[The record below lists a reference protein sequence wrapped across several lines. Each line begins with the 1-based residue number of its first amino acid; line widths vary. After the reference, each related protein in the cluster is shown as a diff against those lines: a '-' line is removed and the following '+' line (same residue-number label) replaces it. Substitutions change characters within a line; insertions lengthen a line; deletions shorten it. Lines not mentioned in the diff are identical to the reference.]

1 MKTTEACCLLFLCL
15 TINAVSSKI
24 ITKVEINSTIMYRY
38 AQTIVKSTMK
48 NTFDTA
54 QEVTFNMTLSEEAF
68 ISNFTVTSDG
78 EEFVAKV
85 LDREEAIQTYNDA
98 KDLDKNAGLV
108 NKDHKRSFTISVNVR
123 PQEKIIFHLTYD
135 ERLQRQEGSYR
146 YQIYLNSM
154 PQLDEISVD
163 VKIKESL
170 TITNMTISQANNTND
185 NWVPGNTDVQF
196 GWAPQ
201 RSDYASVM
209 KEGLREDIARLSLV
223 QLLYYFALIGRV
235 IFSDEIFS

>member
-1 MKTTEACCLLFLCL
+1 MRTTKAWCLLFLCL

-48 NTFDTA
+48 NTFDTS

-170 TITNMTISQANNTND
+170 TITNMTIQAKNTYD
-185 NWVPGNTDVQF
+185 NWVPGTDAIQF
-196 GWAPQ
+196 GWAPP

-223 QLLYYFALIGRV
+223 QLLYYCALIGR
-235 IFSDEIFS
+235 EIFRFRFLDF